1 MIKKYK
7 KFLEAFI
14 PKDKESAIEK
24 IVSHIKNKTGID
36 LNPYDEV
43 YHIQKENTFLFGQ
56 LFLSVKSNKSIRI
69 NWIKDDLRNE
79 IHSIDVWTNFEFDKN
94 PEYTLELEGNSVVQV
109 ISQIVEFFRS
119 PEIFIKESE
128 NDLIVQ
134 EDFDGGERMK
144 ELETKL
150 KRARSDQRKELIKTQ
165 IERLKAHLA
174 SDEKREL
181 DSDKI
186 KTDDLHFDVFKAIEL
201 YTVQVAKGKSNS
213 LIVSGMSGIGKTQVV
228 KETLKSIGLTP
239 DVNYYFATGT
249 ITTAGLYE
257 VLFKNRNSLII
268 FDDCDSVFKDADS
281 VNILKGALDTYDV
294 REISKLTKGNTFDS
308 TGMSDSEIE
317 QNYQEKGGQKLPNK
331 FEFRGQII
339 FISNLYEDKFD
350 DAILSRSLHV
360 DVHLTKEEVIGR
372 MREIMKK
379 VNPELDIELKSE
391 ALEYLIFITENYPV
405 KFDLNIRT
413 LIHSIN
419 LRNGNDEEMS
429 FGGKKEK
436 VWKLLIKKY
445 LVKTKKY

>member
-144 ELETKL
+144 ELEPPSSPPWL
-150 KRARSDQRKELIKTQ
+150 
-165 IERLKAHLA
+165 
-174 SDEKREL
+174 
-181 DSDKI
+181 
-186 KTDDLHFDVFKAIEL
+186 
-201 YTVQVAKGKSNS
+201 
-213 LIVSGMSGIGKTQVV
+213 
-228 KETLKSIGLTP
+228 
-239 DVNYYFATGT
+239 
-249 ITTAGLYE
+249 
-257 VLFKNRNSLII
+257 
-268 FDDCDSVFKDADS
+268 
-281 VNILKGALDTYDV
+281 
-294 REISKLTKGNTFDS
+294 
-308 TGMSDSEIE
+308 
-317 QNYQEKGGQKLPNK
+317 
-331 FEFRGQII
+331 
-339 FISNLYEDKFD
+339 
-350 DAILSRSLHV
+350 
-360 DVHLTKEEVIGR
+360 
-372 MREIMKK
+372 
-379 VNPELDIELKSE
+379 
-391 ALEYLIFITENYPV
+391 
-405 KFDLNIRT
+405 
-413 LIHSIN
+413 
-419 LRNGNDEEMS
+419 
-429 FGGKKEK
+429 
-436 VWKLLIKKY
+436 
-445 LVKTKKY
+445 